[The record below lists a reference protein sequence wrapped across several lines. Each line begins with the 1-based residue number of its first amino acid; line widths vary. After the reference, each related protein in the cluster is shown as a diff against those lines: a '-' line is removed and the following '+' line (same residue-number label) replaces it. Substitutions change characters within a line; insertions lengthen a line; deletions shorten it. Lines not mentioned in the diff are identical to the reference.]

1 MKNRI
6 LKFDDFK
13 KGNELVDPK
22 KHALDVKPADQVK
35 KEKTIDQVKRA
46 NLTPLDTT
54 EPDYSK
60 TQKIDE
66 STKALEIQVEIDNI
80 NIELKKL
87 DPKAADY
94 ETKKRDLDAKLLDA
108 SKRMDAQKTADA
120 QQPKA

>member
-22 KHALDVKPADQVK
+22 KHALDVKPADPVK

-80 NIELKKL
+80 NIDLKKL